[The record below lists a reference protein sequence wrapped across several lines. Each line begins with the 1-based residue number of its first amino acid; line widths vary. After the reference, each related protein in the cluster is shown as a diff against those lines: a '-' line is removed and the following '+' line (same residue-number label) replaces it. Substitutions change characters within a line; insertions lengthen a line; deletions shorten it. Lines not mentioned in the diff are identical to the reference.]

1 MIEGLSRSR
10 HPLEEFVARTL
21 DAMYHDSVVV
31 VQPGV
36 IENRKGRTEP
46 DLSFQIEGYQTNVL
60 LEVTQS
66 PMTWEEPKHKQ
77 ERVLNVVA
85 REQVEYEVA
94 VLFKQ
99 HFVSP
104 IVVIMS
110 MQIIRGLAVGRIR
123 TRRARDEL
131 KYILGHARCRENM
144 ANFVMNE
151 AYLSQLYSLVID
163 SASQY

>member
-10 HPLEEFVARTL
+10 HPLEKFVAMTL
-21 DAMYHDSVVV
+21 DAMYQDSFVV

-46 DLSFQIEGYQTNVL
+46 DLNFQIKGYPTCVL

-66 PMTWEEPKHKQ
+66 PMNRVEPKHRQ
-77 ERVLNVVA
+77 ERVLNVAA
-85 REQVEYEVA
+85 REQADYESA
-94 VLFKQ
+94 ILFKQ

-104 IVVIMS
+104 SVVIMS
-110 MQIIRGLAVGRIR
+110 MQIIRGLAVGTIR
-123 TRRARDEL
+123 TRSARDEL
-131 KYILGHARCRENM
+131 KHILGHARCRENM
-144 ANFVMNE
+144 TNFAMNE
-151 AYLSQLYSLVID
+151 VYLSQLYALVID